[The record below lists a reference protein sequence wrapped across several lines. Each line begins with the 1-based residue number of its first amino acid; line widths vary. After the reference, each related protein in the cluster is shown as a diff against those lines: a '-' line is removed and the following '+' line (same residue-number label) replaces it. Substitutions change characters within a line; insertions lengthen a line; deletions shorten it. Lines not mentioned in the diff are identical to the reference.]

1 MYIKAFIFAT
11 MCVIGFGF
19 IFNIPR
25 RVLLH
30 TGVAGAL
37 GWVGYSYFLTT
48 LSSTIGAALIGALI
62 VGLLGE
68 ILARTMKMPA
78 TTFIIPGIIP
88 LVPGYGLY
96 YSMLKIIEA
105 NYQEALNVGFES
117 LLIALGIAAGIIIA
131 TSMGK
136 LINRRRAV
144 IPRFHRR

>member
-1 MYIKAFIFAT
+1 
-11 MCVIGFGF
+11 
-19 IFNIPR
+19 
-25 RVLLH
+25 
-30 TGVAGAL
+30 
-37 GWVGYSYFLTT
+37 
-48 LSSTIGAALIGALI
+48 
-62 VGLLGE
+62 
-68 ILARTMKMPA
+68 MKMPA